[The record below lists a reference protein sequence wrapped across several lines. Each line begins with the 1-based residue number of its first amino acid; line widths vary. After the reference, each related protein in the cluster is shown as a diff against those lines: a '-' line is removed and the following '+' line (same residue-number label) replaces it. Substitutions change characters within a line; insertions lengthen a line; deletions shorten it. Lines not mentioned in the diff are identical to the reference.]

1 MHSRK
6 TLLEIECLYKWHA
19 DSGFDYAHGLQG
31 SIILILSW
39 LVFFSFSL
47 FYIFLF
53 FPALIHPYTQIS
65 RYSEYVRIL
74 VCTDTNNN
82 NNNQICMAP

>member
-47 FYIFLF
+47 LYIFLF
-53 FPALIHPYTQIS
+53 FLH
-65 RYSEYVRIL
+65 
-74 VCTDTNNN
+74 
-82 NNNQICMAP
+82 